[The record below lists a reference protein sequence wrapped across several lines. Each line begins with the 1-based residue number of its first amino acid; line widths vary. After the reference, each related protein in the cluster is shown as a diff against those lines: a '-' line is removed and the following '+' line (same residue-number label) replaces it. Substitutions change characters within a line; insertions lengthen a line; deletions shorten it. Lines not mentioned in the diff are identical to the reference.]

1 MAFMEG
7 SAADMLIKVVVF
19 ALVQVLVFLILKSS
33 SDVFSKNKMR
43 SLSFKPARSASI
55 RRILAVISDL
65 PAGGEVSSRS
75 SRACWHPVLEN
86 MPLLMRINTKSSS
99 AFHSWLWQ
107 LGVCLGIDSFVL

>member
-19 ALVQVLVFLILKSS
+19 ALVQGLVFLILKSS

-75 SRACWHPVLEN
+75 SRG
-86 MPLLMRINTKSSS
+86 LLAPSTGEYATADEDKY
-99 AFHSWLWQ
+99 
-107 LGVCLGIDSFVL
+107 